1 VVHTRTLT
9 EDGIKQVRVKNFVP
23 VHATKAYG
31 WRRSR
36 GLLIFSSAKDVVLW
50 STLSLADF

>member
-1 VVHTRTLT
+1 MVHTRTLT